1 MPLVKYSDT
10 NLPTVVEIRKKW
22 CFGLAL
28 ISKTGTNMDDSDI
41 QGHIDSAI
49 SEVERRLGIYLK
61 PMVIVTNGLERGLTK
76 GADYDISEPPYDYDA
91 KAYKNWGFLQL
102 RERPANVLN
111 GLKLVLPNG
120 QTIVDFMTR
129 PEWIK
134 FYPKAAQIHIV
145 PYAGDPT
152 VFYLLGG
159 SQSGFPFVTGQLN
172 TSMPQMWYVDYEAGY
187 PVGEVPADIRNA
199 VAKLAAIE
207 VLSISSDAII
217 EGVTSVSTGIDGLSE
232 SVSNQPSLYNVRIQK
247 YQDDTDKLFSEDK
260 DGKGARSSERGITF
274 TVL

>member
-1 MPLVKYSDT
+1 MPLIKYSET
-10 NLPTVVEIRKKW
+10 NLPTVTEMKKRW
-22 CFGLAL
+22 CFGLL
-28 ISKTGTNMDDSDI
+28 LVDREGKPMEDTDI
-41 QGHIDSAI
+41 QGFIDGAI

-61 PMVIVTNGLERGLTK
+61 PMVIVTNGPERGLIK
-76 GADYDISEPPYDYDA
+76 GVDYDISEPAYDYDT
-91 KAYKNWGFLQL
+91 KMYKNWGFLQL
-102 RERPANVLN
+102 RERPAIKLN

-120 QTIVDFMTR
+120 QIIVDFMTR

-134 FYPKAAQIHIV
+134 FYEKEAQIHIV

-152 VFYLLGG
+152 IFYLLGG

-172 TSMPQMWYVDYEAGY
+172 SSMPQMWYADYEAGY
-187 PVGEVPADIRNA
+187 AKDKVPADIRNA

-207 VLSISSDAII
+207 MLSIASDAII
-217 EGVTSVSTGIDGLSE
+217 SGVTSISTSIDGLSE
-232 SVSNQPSLYNVRIQK
+232 SVSNQPSLYGERINK
-247 YQDDTDKLFSEDK
+247 YQNDVDKLFDEGK